1 MEKNTREAS
10 RTHVKPEIRVIG
22 IDDSPLIAED
32 ILVVGAIMRGG
43 EWLEGVVR
51 TYVKKDGLDATDKI
65 AQMVSDTKHYGQ
77 IRAIMLNGITL
88 AGFNVI
94 DMDRLHELTGLPVI
108 VIMRKLPDMESI
120 KIALTHLT
128 EEEYRYGLITKAGN
142 AIEIEV
148 KRGEPIYIQIRGLSE
163 EDAIKIVRA
172 TAIHSRVPEPVRV
185 AHLIA
190 TGIVLGES
198 GRRV

>member
-1 MEKNTREAS
+1 
-10 RTHVKPEIRVIG
+10 
-22 IDDSPLIAED
+22 
-32 ILVVGAIMRGG
+32 MRGG

-65 AQMVSDTKHYGQ
+65 AQMVSGTKHFGQ

-88 AGFNVI
+88 AGFNVM
-94 DMDRLHELTGLPVI
+94 DMDRLYERTGLPVI

-120 KIALTHLT
+120 KSALMNLSDS
-128 EEEYRYGLITKAGN
+128 EYRYSLISKAGDFIR
-142 AIEIEV
+142 IESE
-148 KRGEPIYIQIRGLSE
+148 RGEPIYIQIRGLNE
-163 EDAIKIVRA
+163 EDAIKIVSA

-198 GRRV
+198 SPRV

>member
-1 MEKNTREAS
+1 
-10 RTHVKPEIRVIG
+10 
-22 IDDSPLIAED
+22 
-32 ILVVGAIMRGG
+32 MRGG

-51 TYVKKDGLDATDKI
+51 THVKKDGLDATDKI
-65 AQMVSDTKHYGQ
+65 AQMVSGTKHFGQ
-77 IRAIMLNGITL
+77 IRAIMLNGVTL

-94 DMDRLHELTGLPVI
+94 DMDRLYEQTGLPVI

-120 KIALTHLT
+120 KSALMNLT
-128 EEEYRYGLITKAGN
+128 EPEYRYGLISKGGD
-142 AIEIEV
+142 AIRIESE
-148 KRGEPIYIQIRGLSE
+148 RGEPIYIQIRGLSE

-198 GRRV
+198 SHRV